1 MTGPCP
7 FCEIAAGT
15 LSAQIVFRDESICAF
30 LDRGPIRPGHVQII
44 PHAHI
49 PYFEELPD
57 HLAQAILRLG
67 QRIAK
72 AQKRIW
78 GVERV
83 AFLFT
88 GGDLAHAHAHLVPM
102 HEKTDITSARYIAE
116 TDLTYQPCPRPE
128 DAELDTIADKLR
140 AALKPGTL
148 QGDKT

>member
-1 MTGPCP
+1 MTKACP

-15 LSAQIVFRDESICAF
+15 LPAQIVHRDDQTCAF

-44 PHAHI
+44 PHVHI
-49 PYFEELPD
+49 PYFEDLHAD
-57 HLAQAILRLG
+57 LAMAILTLG

-72 AQKRIW
+72 AQKQIW

-116 TDLTYQPCPRPE
+116 TELTFRPCPRAE
-128 DAELDTIADKLR
+128 HDELDAVASKLR
-140 AALKPGTL
+140 MALEQDTL
-148 QGDKT
+148 